1 MSNIYLFHFY
11 SASQTR
17 LWFTL
22 TLYMYHFI
30 HTILSVYHFVCILIL
45 FVPSCPYHF
54 VHTILSIYHF
64 VCILILS
71 VPFCPI
77 LFCPYP
83 ILSIPFCPRT
93 HQSMLMPLSLFELA
107 SGIELSY

>member
-1 MSNIYLFHFY
+1 MSNIYLFHFC

-22 TLYMYHFI
+22 TLYMYHLFI
-30 HTILSVYHFVCILIL
+30 PFCPYTILSVYL
-45 FVPSCPYHF
+45 FCPYHF

-77 LFCPYP
+77 LFCPYT

-107 SGIELSY
+107 